1 MGHQLTRPS
10 PYDPFEAESWQGFFR
25 DVYAFLSMD
34 TTATLNFPSIAA
46 ATVAVLTVTI
56 RGATPGPNS
65 LVLLG
70 PPSTI
75 EAGLIWSGFVSAND
89 TVSIRLFNG
98 TAGAID
104 PAAASWRVAVLRY

>member
-10 PYDPFEAESWQGFFR
+10 PYDKFEDETWRGFFR

-34 TTATLNFPSIAA
+34 TTATLDFPSINAGA
-46 ATVAVLTVTI
+46 VAVLTVTI
-56 RGATPGPNS
+56 RGATPGPAS

-75 EAGLIWSGFVSAND
+75 EAGLMWSGFVSAND

-98 TAGAID
+98 TAGAIN
-104 PAAASWRVAVLRY
+104 PASASWRVAVFKY